1 MSQSLLNIKQIPL
14 TEKKKKIQEG
24 SIVMI
29 LAIYPVDFTRYDS
42 AHIIRQGMRVV
53 KMERCGFIVH

>member
-1 MSQSLLNIKQIPL
+1 MSQSLLNIKLMPQKQQQKV
-14 TEKKKKIQEG
+14 EEG

-29 LAIYPVDFTRYDS
+29 LASYPVGFTSYDS

>member
-1 MSQSLLNIKQIPL
+1 MSQSLLNIKLMPQYQQQKNI
-14 TEKKKKIQEG
+14 EE

-29 LAIYPVDFTRYDS
+29 LASYPVAFTRYDS
-42 AHIIRQGMRVV
+42 AHVIRQGMRVV

>member
-1 MSQSLLNIKQIPL
+1 
-14 TEKKKKIQEG
+14 
-24 SIVMI
+24 MI